1 MHIWIL
7 TETSKNTKERKVGKG
22 GEEKGRREE
31 KEEKGREDGRQEGR
45 NEQKKE
51 GNLGF
56 DFQKKKRRKGKTK
69 NSKAGGINRQQMA
82 NGGAKLNH
90 ISNYIK
96 C

>member
-56 DFQKKKRRKGKTK
+56 DFQKKKKEERKNKERK
-69 NSKAGGINRQQMA
+69 SRWNK
-82 NGGAKLNH
+82 
-90 ISNYIK
+90 
-96 C
+96 